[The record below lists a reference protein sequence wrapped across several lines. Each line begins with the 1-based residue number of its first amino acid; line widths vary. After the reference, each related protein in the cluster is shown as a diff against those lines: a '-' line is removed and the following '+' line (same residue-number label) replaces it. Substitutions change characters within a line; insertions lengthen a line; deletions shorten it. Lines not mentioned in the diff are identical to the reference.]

1 MNFTFVVVA
10 LFVIG
15 ALVIVLARFLPRS
28 ERVERAERVAP
39 LPPSEQT
46 PPLSSVVEPLW
57 GEREEAEFAQL
68 PEASRCDLL
77 FSIEERSDDRSAA
90 LLAYA
95 LTDPSEVVATAAAH
109 ALITRGQ
116 RETAERYLATCDD
129 ERKRS
134 MARTLRALF
143 PDLAVE
149 EPHEQR
155 LEAQS
160 APVRVD
166 GGTLRPN
173 GAKVTLVL
181 DLAHLRLHEELRTIE
196 RADSGGMLRH
206 LIAVRRLLPESAVGA
221 APALDAALRAA
232 REAMNAPISRLVMTL
247 NRPRPV
253 VSGKDIED
261 GAGRLALRSLLDALL
276 ATPGDAE
283 MPVATGEM
291 RLLAGIV
298 DLDDLEQARARL
310 ENEPIGAAL
319 PWVITVQL
327 LPTVL
332 LVHGQERDIL
342 SQYRA
347 RAAESLAVLCE
358 LPVAEFHRV
367 IATHSDRV
375 LDSLLDDALAELAKL
390 DVEA

>member
-1 MNFTFVVVA
+1 MNIALVVTA

-15 ALVIVLARFLPRS
+15 ALVIVLARFLPRGEAI
-28 ERVERAERVAP
+28 ERGESATTP
-39 LPPSEQT
+39 PPSEQ
-46 PPLSSVVEPLW
+46 PSPSPHIVESVW
-57 GEREEAEFAQL
+57 GEREEAEFSQL
-68 PEASRCDLL
+68 PEAARCDLL
-77 FSIEERSDDRSAA
+77 FSIEERDDDRGAA
-90 LLAYA
+90 LLAHA
-95 LTDPSEVVATAAAH
+95 LTDRSEVVATAAAH

-116 RETAERYLATCDD
+116 RDTVERYLATCDD

-149 EPHEQR
+149 EPHEQP
-155 LEAQS
+155 LETLS
-160 APVRVD
+160 TPVRVD
-166 GGTLRPN
+166 GGTLRPR
-173 GAKVTLVL
+173 GAQATLVL
-181 DLAHLRLHEELRTIE
+181 DLAHLRLQEELRAIE

-206 LIAVRRLLPESAVGA
+206 LSAVRRLLPERSVGA
-221 APALDAALRAA
+221 TSALDSALRAA
-232 REAMNAPISRLVMTL
+232 RDAMNAPISRLVMTL

-253 VSGKDIED
+253 VSSKDIED
-261 GAGRLALRSLLDALL
+261 GAGRLALRSLLDVLL

-283 MPVATGEM
+283 MPVATGDM
-291 RLLAGIV
+291 RLLAGVV
-298 DLDDLEQARARL
+298 DLDEIARARARL

-319 PWVITVQL
+319 PWVINVQL

-332 LVHGQERDIL
+332 LVHGEERDIL

-347 RAAESLAVLCE
+347 RAAENLAVLCE

-375 LDSLLDDALAELAKL
+375 LDTLLDDALAELGKL

>member
-28 ERVERAERVAP
+28 ERVERAERAAP

-109 ALITRGQ
+109 ALRPRGQ

-160 APVRVD
+160 TPVRAD

-298 DLDDLEQARARL
+298 DLDDLAQARARL

-332 LVHGQERDIL
+332 LVHGHERDIL

>member
-1 MNFTFVVVA
+1 MNVTLVVVT
-10 LFVIG
+10 LFIIG
-15 ALVIVLARFLPRS
+15 AIAIVLARFLPKHES
-28 ERVERAERVAP
+28 VERTERTAPQPEP
-39 LPPSEQT
+39 LPMSQ
-46 PPLSSVVEPLW
+46 SVVEPAW
-57 GEREEAEFAQL
+57 GEREKTEFSQL
-68 PEASRCDLL
+68 PEAARCDLL
-77 FSIEERSDDRSAA
+77 FSIEERHDDRSAA

-109 ALITRGQ
+109 ALVARGD
-116 RETAERYLATCDD
+116 RRAVEEYLAICED

-143 PDLAVE
+143 PDLVIA
-149 EPHEQR
+149 EPPEPNAAAIPEPAR
-155 LEAQS
+155 EGSVA
-160 APVRVD
+160 A
-166 GGTLRPN
+166 RPR
-173 GAKVTLVL
+173 GAKATLVL
-181 DLAHLRLHEELRTIE
+181 DLAHLRLHDELHTIE

-206 LIAVRRLLPESAVGA
+206 LIAVRRLLPERAVGA
-221 APALDAALRAA
+221 TPALDAALRDA
-232 REAMNAPISRLVMTL
+232 REAMNAPIARLVMTL

-276 ATPGDAE
+276 ATPGEAE

-298 DLDDLEQARARL
+298 DLDELDRARARL
-310 ENEPIGAAL
+310 ENDAIGSAL
-319 PWVITVQL
+319 PWVINVQL

-332 LVHGQERDIL
+332 LVRGEELDIL

-375 LDSLLDDALAELAKL
+375 LDTLLDNALAALTKL
-390 DVEA
+390 DAEV

>member
-1 MNFTFVVVA
+1 MNIALVVTA

-28 ERVERAERVAP
+28 ERVERAERAAP

-57 GEREEAEFAQL
+57 GEREEAEFSQL
-68 PEASRCDLL
+68 PEAARCDLL
-77 FSIEERSDDRSAA
+77 FSIEERDDDRGAA
-90 LLAYA
+90 LLAHA
-95 LTDPSEVVATAAAH
+95 LTDRSEVVATAAAH

-116 RETAERYLATCDD
+116 RDTVERYLATCDD

-149 EPHEQR
+149 EPHERR
-155 LEAQS
+155 LEALS
-160 APVRVD
+160 TPVRVD
-166 GGTLRPN
+166 GGILRPR
-173 GAKVTLVL
+173 GAQATLVL
-181 DLAHLRLHEELRTIE
+181 DLAHLRLHEELRAIE

-206 LIAVRRLLPESAVGA
+206 LIAVRRLLPERAVGA
-221 APALDAALRAA
+221 APALDSALRAA
-232 REAMNAPISRLVMTL
+232 RDAMNAPISRLVMTL

-253 VSGKDIED
+253 VSSKDIED
-261 GAGRLALRSLLDALL
+261 GAGRLALRSLLDVLL

-298 DLDDLEQARARL
+298 DLDDLAKARARL

-319 PWVITVQL
+319 PWVINVQL

-332 LVHGQERDIL
+332 LVRGEERDIL

-347 RAAESLAVLCE
+347 RAAENLAVLCE

-375 LDSLLDDALAELAKL
+375 LDTLLDDALAELGKL